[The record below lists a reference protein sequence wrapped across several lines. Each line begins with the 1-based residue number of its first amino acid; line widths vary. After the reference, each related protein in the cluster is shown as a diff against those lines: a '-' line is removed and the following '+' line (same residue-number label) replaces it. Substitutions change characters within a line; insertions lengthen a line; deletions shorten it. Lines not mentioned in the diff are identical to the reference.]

1 MQDPEKCEN
10 MQEIRN
16 AIDLLDR
23 RIIHLI
29 GERFQYVK
37 AAAKF
42 KKNNEEVRA
51 PERFQSMLVKRREWA
66 QEEGLD
72 PDAIE
77 KMYSDLVRHFIAAEL
92 EYWEKEGHGKPE
104 DNMLT

>member
-23 RIIHLI
+23 RVIHLI

-51 PERFQSMLVKRREWA
+51 PERFQAMLVKRREWA
-66 QEEGLD
+66 QEEGLN

-77 KMYSDLVRHFIAAEL
+77 KMYSGLVRHFIAAEL
-92 EYWEKEGHGKPE
+92 EYWKKEGHGKPE
-104 DNMLT
+104 GNMLA

>member
-1 MQDPEKCEN
+1 MQDPEECES
-10 MQEIRN
+10 MQEIRI

-23 RIIHLI
+23 SIVRLL
-29 GERFQYVK
+29 GQRFQYVK

-42 KKNNEEVRA
+42 KKTNEEVRA
-51 PERFQSMLVKRREWA
+51 PERLRSMLVKRREWA

-77 KMYSDLVRHFIAAEL
+77 KIYADLVNYFITAEL
-92 EYWEKEGHGKPE
+92 TCWEKEGLGN
-104 DNMLT
+104 D